1 MKMKPLRTCLG
12 TLTLILCGL
21 GFGLGLGPGVWA
33 AGPTVPPDI
42 TYFSPRGGM
51 QGATV
56 TFTVR
61 GRNLGEAVGVVV
73 SNPGMEG
80 RILSVRPLPPPKKEA
95 PRPGSSAAD
104 VFEAPPFE
112 ATVELKIGVDAPVG
126 VHGFRIVTPLGTTPE
141 VPFAVG
147 AWKEVQ
153 ESSSDGMSGI
163 GSWAELPATFV
174 GTLSE
179 AGDVDEFR
187 FRGRAGQELV
197 FAVVAARVGSSLEP
211 VLELVDA
218 EGKRVAESGSGAN
231 EDIVLGAAITADGDY
246 TLRIS
251 DYERRGGDGFP
262 YRINAGEFPYIT
274 GVFPLGVP
282 KGKPTTIRLEGYNL
296 KGAETIRVEPPADAG
311 LWDTFP
317 VWAETEKGRS
327 LNAVRLAVGEY
338 QELTEKEKGTGLKSA
353 TRVRAPVTVNGRIE
367 GFDQEG
373 ARVADEDLFRFHAR
387 EGEMII
393 LEVQA
398 DRLGSRLDSVLEVL
412 DADGKLVP
420 RATLRAVLKSSVVFR
435 SHDSSTPNIRME
447 PVKGLGVG
455 DYILIDEEVI
465 RLARMPE
472 QPDED
477 HHFEQFMGRRRAALG
492 TTPTAHALD
501 AAAYK
506 VQIHPAGSRFPP
518 NGLPVVDLYW
528 RNDDGGG
535 MRGRDSRL
543 EFVPPADGDYYVSL
557 RDVQR
562 LAGRD
567 RAYRLT
573 LRPPQPDFMLMEG
586 RSPRFRGGR
595 PMKGV
600 NVPRGG
606 TVPIMIAVERRDGF
620 EGRIRVEIAGL
631 PKGLSAPPG
640 FVEPGQETTVL
651 ALSASPEAS
660 LPAGSAV
667 LPLQIVGRAM
677 IGGRETVRQ
686 VDWKKNLNI
695 VALMPRPDVAISLDT
710 EVLTLQPGEEKRVAI
725 RIRRAPGFEERVP
738 FQVVNLPPGVV
749 VVNSGLN
756 GINIA
761 EKENE
766 AEFWLRAEP
775 AAQAADQPIWTSG
788 RIESNNA
795 ILVLGPPIRLK
806 VVREGVA
813 QGREGR

>member
-1 MKMKPLRTCLG
+1 MKMKSLPTCLG
-12 TLTLILCGL
+12 TLTLILCG
-21 GFGLGLGPGVWA
+21 FGPGVWA

-42 TYFSPRGGM
+42 TYFSPRGGV
-51 QGATV
+51 QGTTV

-61 GRNLGEAVGVVV
+61 GRNLGEALGVAV
-73 SNPGMEG
+73 SNPGIEG
-80 RILSVRPLPPPKKEA
+80 RIFSVRPLPPPKKEA
-95 PRPGSSAAD
+95 PRPGDSGAD
-104 VFEAPPFE
+104 VFEAPPYE
-112 ATVELKIGVDAPVG
+112 ATVELKIGADAPVG

-141 VPFAVG
+141 APFAVG
-147 AWKEVQ
+147 AWNEVR
-153 ESSSDGMSGI
+153 ESSSEEISGA
-163 GSWAELPATFV
+163 GSRAELPATFI

-197 FAVVAARVGSSLEP
+197 FAVVAAAVGSSLEP

-218 EGKRVAESGSGAN
+218 EGKRVAESSSGSN
-231 EDIVLGAAITADGDY
+231 EDTVLGATIPAEGDY

-251 DYERRGGDGFP
+251 DYERRGGEGYP

-282 KGKPTTIRLEGYNL
+282 QGKPSTVRLEGYNL
-296 KGAETIRVEPPADAG
+296 KGAETITVTPPAAAG

-327 LNAVRLAVGEY
+327 LNPVRLAVGEY
-338 QELTEKEKGTGLKSA
+338 RELREMETGRGLKSA
-353 TRVRAPVTVNGRIE
+353 TRIRAPVTVNGHIE
-367 GFDQEG
+367 GSKKRGTEFP
-373 ARVADEDLFRFHAR
+373 DEDLFRFKAR
-387 EGEMII
+387 KGEKII

-420 RATLRAVLKSSVVFR
+420 RVTLRAILKSSVVFR
-435 SHDSSTPNIRME
+435 SHDSSNPNIRME
-447 PVKGLGVG
+447 TVKGLGVG
-455 DYILIDEEVI
+455 DYVLIDNEVI

-492 TTPTAHALD
+492 TTPMAHALD

-506 VQIHPAGSRFPP
+506 VQIHPAGSVFPP
-518 NGLPVVDLYW
+518 NGLPVVNLYW
-528 RNDDGGG
+528 RNDDGGV

-543 EFVPPADGDYYVSL
+543 EFVPPADGDYYVRL
-557 RDVQR
+557 RDVQGP
-562 LAGRD
+562 AERD

-573 LRPPQPDFMLMEG
+573 LRPPRPDFMLMEG
-586 RSPRFRGGR
+586 RSLRFRGGR

-606 TVPIMIAVERRDGF
+606 TIPIMIAVERRDGF
-620 EGRIRVEIAGL
+620 EGRIQVEIAGL
-631 PKGLSAPPG
+631 SEAEGLSAPPA
-640 FVEPGQETTVL
+640 FVEPGQEATVL

-660 LPAGSAV
+660 LPIPI
-667 LPLQIVGRAM
+667 PLQIVGRAM

-686 VDWKKNLNI
+686 VDWKKKLNI
-695 VALMPRPDVAISLDT
+695 LALMPRPDVAISLDT
-710 EVLTLQPGEEKRVAI
+710 EELTLQPGEEKRVAI

-738 FQVVNLPPGVV
+738 FQVANLPPGVV

-761 EKENE
+761 EKEN
-766 AEFWLRAEP
+766 AGEFWLRAEP

-788 RIESNNA
+788 RIESNNS

-806 VVREGVA
+806 VVREEVA
-813 QGREGR
+813 QGGEQR